1 MSLTLK
7 IAVIGPKGVGKSTIC
22 NGLCDFSTQVT
33 SEYRPTKGVRI
44 LEKDQDLNDEALKVH
59 KDIKKSNIQLWDLGG
74 DKMNEKFWPSVK
86 SELNGVILIID
97 GKNQK
102 YENALDEWINSF
114 CLPDID
120 IDNTI
125 CICYNKDN
133 SKPDKQKSSNQFPKL
148 VIYETGYDIHN
159 LMPIL
164 HQFVDKLILKVK
176 V

>member
-1 MSLTLK
+1 MFFVLSISFFTLLWK
-7 IAVIGPKGVGKSTIC
+7 H
-22 NGLCDFSTQVT
+22 
-33 SEYRPTKGVRI
+33 
-44 LEKDQDLNDEALKVH
+44 LNIWFNK
-59 KDIKKSNIQLWDLGG
+59 
-74 DKMNEKFWPSVK
+74 
-86 SELNGVILIID
+86 NGVSWFNIAFIV
-97 GKNQK
+97 
-102 YENALDEWINSF
+102 YFTTWINSF

-133 SKPDKQKSSNQFPKL
+133 SKPDKQKTSNQFPKL